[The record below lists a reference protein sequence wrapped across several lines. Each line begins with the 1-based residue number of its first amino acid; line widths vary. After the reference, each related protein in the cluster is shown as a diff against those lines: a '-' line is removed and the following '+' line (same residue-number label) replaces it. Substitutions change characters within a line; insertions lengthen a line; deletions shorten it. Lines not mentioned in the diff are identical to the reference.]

1 MICTEAYKDHIE
13 YTFNV
18 FCRIV
23 IRYAAVNAWR
33 KRERQ
38 ALNRD
43 NKFDAE
49 GIAEPRGHRLCP
61 ALKLFIPK
69 QAHKDETAWGYRYQ
83 HK

>member
-1 MICTEAYKDHIE
+1 MICTEAYKEHIE

-33 KRERQ
+33 KREWQ

>member
-1 MICTEAYKDHIE
+1 MICTEAYKEHIE

-18 FCRIV
+18 FC
-23 IRYAAVNAWR
+23 YAAGDAWR

-49 GIAEPRGHRLCP
+49 GIAEPGGHLPCP

-69 QAHKDETAWGYRYQ
+69 QAHKDEMAWEYLYQ